1 MDLVKDIIKR
11 AKQKNAT
18 IILPEANLD
27 ERVKSACK
35 IILKQ
40 KLSKIIVFGK
50 KEEFSKEFF
59 TESCKIIDIDNFEK
73 LNEFTNQLFEL
84 RKNKGMTIEKAQE
97 LIRHPV
103 YFGCML
109 LKNNLADGMVAGA
122 KFSTG
127 ETMLPALQIVK
138 LKPNKTIATGNMI
151 MVKKG
156 KNPLVFGDVSLV
168 TQPTQEQLAEI
179 AITNAEFM
187 QNTLNIE
194 PKVAMLSFSTK
205 GSAVN
210 EMTKF
215 VAQATEVAKN
225 NSKFSIDG
233 EMQVDSALDYD
244 TAKRK
249 GVSAEVGGKAN
260 VLIFPDLNAGNIGYK
275 LVARLAGYE
284 AIGPIMLNLN
294 NPVNDL
300 SRGCTVNEIVN
311 TICITKLLVENKR

>member
-1 MDLVKDIIKR
+1 MDIIKCIINK
-11 AKQKNAT
+11 AKQNNST

-35 IILKQ
+35 IILKN

-59 TESCKIIDIDNFEK
+59 CDNCQILDIENFEK
-73 LNEFTNQLFEL
+73 YNEFANQLFEL

-97 LIRHPV
+97 LLKHPV

-109 LKNNLADGMVAGA
+109 LKNNMADGMVAGA
-122 KFSTG
+122 SFSTG

-138 LKPNKTIATGNMI
+138 LKPNKTVATGNMI

-168 TQPTQEQLAEI
+168 TQPTKEQLAEI
-179 AITNAEFM
+179 AISNAEFM
-187 QNTLNIE
+187 KNVLNIE

-210 EMTKF
+210 DMTTF
-215 VAQATEVAKN
+215 VKDATDIAKT
-225 NSKFSIDG
+225 NSNFSIDG
-233 EMQVDSALDYD
+233 EMQVDSALDIE

-275 LVARLAGYE
+275 LVSRLAGYE

-294 NPVNDL
+294 KPVNDL
-300 SRGCTVNEIVN
+300 SRGCTINEIVN
-311 TICITKLLVENKR
+311 TVCITKLLVEKR